1 MFQENPDI
9 CLLQCNVCH
18 AVSASRIPTDE
29 TLADYYSG
37 FYESS
42 ELREHFGEKT
52 NITFSKPQRL
62 AIKLCNIY
70 RSYCQDNSSVA
81 ILDFG
86 GGDGTI
92 SNLVAM
98 DLINSGIKKVS
109 IKIVD
114 YNKKLLSLQDN
125 RIVIDRVDSLDDIT
139 GQRYELV
146 IASAVIE
153 HHPRPGKL
161 LRDLLHHV
169 KQGGIFYA
177 RTPYILPIMRLSRL
191 MGIHVDFTYP
201 GHLHDLS
208 QAFWE
213 NYFRRKE
220 LSDFQILKS
229 KPSIVETTFR
239 KQFWVTLAAY
249 LLKAP
254 WFLLGKS
261 YKYVGGW
268 EMFVRK
274 R

>member
-1 MFQENPDI
+1 MNLPTV
-9 CLLQCNVCH
+9 QCVM
-18 AVSASRIPTDE
+18 AIFAKYLPTDFFE
-29 TLADYYSG
+29 EA
-37 FYESS
+37 
-42 ELREHFGEKT
+42 K
-52 NITFSKPQRL
+52 
-62 AIKLCNIY
+62 
-70 RSYCQDNSSVA
+70 
-81 ILDFG
+81 
-86 GGDGTI
+86 
-92 SNLVAM
+92 
-98 DLINSGIKKVS
+98 
-109 IKIVD
+109 KIV
-114 YNKKLLSLQDN
+114 SPQDD
-125 RIVIDRVDSLDDIT
+125 RIVINRVDSLNNIT
-139 GQRYELV
+139 SCTYGLV
-146 IASAVIE
+146 VASAIIE
-153 HHPRPGKL
+153 HYPYPGEL
-161 LRDLLHHV
+161 LQDLLHHV

-191 MGIHVDFTYP
+191 IGIHMDFTYP
-201 GHLHDLS
+201 EHLHDLS